1 MELCHVTNYDNNVA
15 AALEYVVLS
24 IMPQQHCIFI
34 LNHSC
39 SFSEVW
45 NRNLTYW
52 NQKNRPFQN
61 QIDSTKFLK
70 IVKFLIE
77 LTVIAHQNLLTR
89 NAKFNSSISI

>member
-1 MELCHVTNYDNNVA
+1 MLYVTNYDNNVA

-61 QIDSTKFLK
+61 QIDSTQSLK
-70 IVKFLIE
+70 IVKFLTE
-77 LTVIAHQNLLTR
+77 LTVIVLQNLLTR
-89 NAKFNSSISI
+89 NAKLNRSISI